1 MNKKGRPVTNTPE
14 TIKQRIIIDDNQCWI
29 WQGFKDRDGYG
40 RMRLDGKERF
50 THRIAYEAWVA
61 PLETGKV
68 IMHMCDKPACCNP
81 DHLKQGTQAEN
92 NKDCA
97 AKGRKPKGSANGNAK
112 LTEYQVAKI
121 REWFTKG
128 VSGEELSKIFNIS
141 RVQIRKIL
149 NFENWDF

>member
-1 MNKKGRPVTNTPE
+1 MNKKGRTVTNTPE
-14 TIKQRIIIDDNQCWI
+14 TIKKRIVIDDNQCWI

-61 PLETGKV
+61 PLEPGKV

-81 DHLKQGTQAEN
+81 EHLKQGTQGEN
-92 NKDCA
+92 NRDCA
-97 AKGRKPKGSANGNAK
+97 AKGRKPKGSKNGNAK